1 MRNNVAATL
10 RRLRS
15 KSRAG
20 QRPRDQY
27 VNARPKTI
35 EGEREAKQPRQFLR
49 SVHASVLPINMLLT
63 TTTTPLRTVFFFV
76 SLLSYFS
83 LWWFSLHFHARFD
96 RFVAVVSI
104 IFVRVFL
111 GGGGDFPPSCC
122 QLFYY
127 RVPGMH
133 CCFYSCYT
141 VSQDHRQLLHLPGT
155 LFACLLVFLF
165 FCLFFFVIARR
176 R

>member
-1 MRNNVAATL
+1 MSLRLCAGCGRRVVQDSAPAINTL
-10 RRLRS
+10 MHAQ
-15 KSRAG
+15 KQSR
-20 QRPRDQY
+20 
-27 VNARPKTI
+27 
-35 EGEREAKQPRQFLR
+35 EREKRSNRGNFYGVYTLLCCRLICFLR
-49 SVHASVLPINMLLT
+49 
-63 TTTTPLRTVFFFV
+63 PLQPPCALFFFFV